1 MDLVCGSCCVDG
13 GPGQSAK
20 PPIAMRLPPE
30 MIITNSRTRVRPD
43 HTSVDLVGRAFWHG
57 SGCACV
63 DIVRGF
69 CCVDLV
75 VRILCVDP
83 LAWILM
89 WIVLCGS
96 CDRGSSCMDL
106 VVGMPWSASLS

>member
-1 MDLVCGSCCVDG
+1 
-13 GPGQSAK
+13 
-20 PPIAMRLPPE
+20 MRLPPE

-75 VRILCVDP
+75 
-83 LAWILM
+83 AWIL
-89 WIVLCGS
+89 LGGS
-96 CDRGSSCMDL
+96 CRMDL
-106 VVGMPWSASLS
+106 VARVWMSCVDLVAVSLFIGSCCVGLIVWILCAYRVHALSRSYLSSI

>member
-1 MDLVCGSCCVDG
+1 MDVRGSCCVDG
-13 GPGQSAK
+13 GPGQSAN

-57 SGCACV
+57 SGCVCV

-75 VRILCVDP
+75 
-83 LAWILM
+83 AWILLGGSCRM
-89 WIVLCGS
+89 ELVARVWIVCVDIDAWILLCGS
-96 CDRGSSCMDL
+96 CVWILLRGS
-106 VVGMPWSASLS
+106 

>member
-1 MDLVCGSCCVDG
+1 MDLVVDG
-13 GPGQSAK
+13 GPGQSAN

-43 HTSVDLVGRAFWHG
+43 HTSVDLVGRVFSHG

-63 DIVRGF
+63 DIVRGS

-75 VRILCVDP
+75 VRILCVD
-83 LAWILM
+83 LVVWILLSGHCRVDSVNVDLVAWIL
-89 WIVLCGS
+89 
-96 CDRGSSCMDL
+96 
-106 VVGMPWSASLS
+106 